1 MTALVVFAHGSSLET
16 ANDRVRLVARGVQ
29 ERGAY
34 KYVEPAFLEM
44 AKPDLPSVVEC
55 LVLEGVTKFIVLPY
69 FLTPGVHLK
78 RDLPRIVEELLS
90 IHKGIE
96 IQIAPPL
103 DGHPALG
110 QILDDRAKEALRE

>member
-1 MTALVVFAHGSSLET
+1 MTAIVVFAHGSSLAA
-16 ANDRVRLVARGVQ
+16 ANDRVRIVARGVQ
-29 ERGAY
+29 ERGSY

-55 LVLEGVTKFIVLPY
+55 LVAEGVKKFLILPY
-69 FLTPGVHLK
+69 FLTPGVHL
-78 RDLPRIVEELLS
+78 RHDLPRIVDELHS
-90 IHKGIE
+90 IHKDIQ

-110 QILDDRAKEALRE
+110 QILDDRAKEALGE